1 MQPLQQARPCIL
13 VGTQMVAK
21 GHHFPGITAVGVVD
35 ADTALHFP
43 DFRAAERTFQLVT
56 QVAGRTGRGEKG
68 GRVLVQTFSPEHT
81 AVRAAVRRLARHL
94 KARGL
99 TKNDLGVDPN
109 QGFGDVLARI
119 ADLPEGQRKEI
130 EADIEAVM
138 AAQPA
143 GIMLPKPRH
152 ARDAV
157 KLSERIDVLENH
169 HGIEH
174 GQTKIIA
181 LCTEHPEALLT
192 LHSYVGTVPR
202 LTGLSWGA
210 EDLSAAVGATT
221 NRSTKGEWLP
231 PYEMARS
238 LCLFAAAAAE
248 VAAID
253 TVFTD
258 FRDDEGLLR
267 YAANARRDGF
277 SGMLAI
283 HPAQVEPINR
293 AFTPTAEEIERAQKI
308 VDLFEQNPGAGTIG
322 FDGSMIDRPHLVQA
336 QRLLQQTKRN

>member
-1 MQPLQQARPCIL
+1 MSRSFLFVPADSERKMEKAGGVGADALILDLEDAVAPDARPAARQLAAEYL
-13 VGTQMVAK
+13 VGKDNVWVRVN
-21 GHHFPGITAVGVVD
+21 PI
-35 ADTALHFP
+35 DTE
-43 DFRAAERTFQLVT
+43 DCE
-56 QVAGRTGRGEKG
+56 
-68 GRVLVQTFSPEHT
+68 
-81 AVRAAVRRLARHL
+81 
-94 KARGL
+94 
-99 TKNDLGVDPN
+99 
-109 QGFGDVLARI
+109 
-119 ADLPEGQRKEI
+119 ADL
-130 EADIEAVM
+130 EAVI
-138 AAQPA
+138 ASQPA

-174 GQTKIIA
+174 GQTKIMA

-202 LTGLSWGA
+202 LAALSWGA

-238 LCLFAAAAAE
+238 MCLFAAAAAE

-253 TVFTD
+253 TVYTD

-283 HPAQVEPINR
+283 HPGQVEPINA
-293 AFTPTAEEIERAQKI
+293 AFSPSAEEIEQAQRI
-308 VDLFEQNPGAGTIG
+308 VELLEQNPGIGTVG
-322 FDGSMIDRPHLVQA
+322 LEGKMIDRPHLVQA
-336 QRLLQQTKRN
+336 RRLLQQTRRN

>member
-1 MQPLQQARPCIL
+1 MSRSLLFVPADSERKLEKAAGVGADALILDLEDAVVPDARP
-13 VGTQMVAK
+13 
-21 GHHFPGITAVGVVD
+21 
-35 ADTALHFP
+35 
-43 DFRAAERTFQLVT
+43 AA
-56 QVAGRTGRGEKG
+56 
-68 GRVLVQTFSPEHT
+68 
-81 AVRAAVRRLARHL
+81 RRLAAEYL
-94 KARGL
+94 KGRD
-99 TKNDLGVDPN
+99 NVWVRVNPVDTE
-109 QGFGDVLARI
+109 DCE
-119 ADLPEGQRKEI
+119 ADL
-130 EADIEAVM
+130 EAVM
-138 AAQPA
+138 ASEPA
-143 GIMLPKPRH
+143 GIILPKPRH

-174 GQTKIIA
+174 GQTRIIA

-202 LTGLSWGA
+202 LAGLSWGA
-210 EDLSAAVGATT
+210 EDLSAAVGATA

-238 LCLFAAAAAE
+238 MCLFAAAAAE

-258 FRDDEGLLR
+258 FRDDKGLLR

-283 HPAQVEPINR
+283 HPDQVEPINA
-293 AFTPTAEEIERAQKI
+293 AFSPSAEEIEHAQRI
-308 VDLFEQNPGAGTIG
+308 VELFEQNPGVGTVG
-322 FDGSMIDRPHLVQA
+322 LKGKMIDRPHLVQA
-336 QRLLQQTKRN
+336 RRLLQQARRN

>member
-1 MQPLQQARPCIL
+1 MSRSFLFVPADSQRKMEKAGGVGADALILDLEDAVAPDARPAARQL
-13 VGTQMVAK
+13 
-21 GHHFPGITAVGVVD
+21 
-35 ADTALHFP
+35 
-43 DFRAAERTFQLVT
+43 AAEYLIGKDNVW
-56 QVAGRTGRGEKG
+56 V
-68 GRVLVQTFSPEHT
+68 RVNP
-81 AVRAAVRRLARHL
+81 
-94 KARGL
+94 
-99 TKNDLGVDPN
+99 VDTE
-109 QGFGDVLARI
+109 DC
-119 ADLPEGQRKEI
+119 

-138 AAQPA
+138 PSQPA
-143 GIMLPKPRH
+143 GIVLPKPRH

-174 GQTKIIA
+174 GQTRIIA

-202 LTGLSWGA
+202 LAGLSWGA
-210 EDLSAAVGATT
+210 EDLSAAVGATKS
-221 NRSTKGEWLP
+221 RSTKGEWLP

-238 LCLFAAAAAE
+238 MCLFAAAAAE

-283 HPAQVEPINR
+283 HPNQVEPINA
-293 AFTPTAEEIERAQKI
+293 AFSPSAEEIEHAQRI
-308 VDLFEQNPGAGTIG
+308 VEVFEQNPGVGTVG
-322 FDGSMIDRPHLVQA
+322 LDGKMIDRPHLVQA
-336 QRLLQQTKRN
+336 QRLLRQARRN